1 MAKKEDK
8 YSEEYHIIDVYGD
21 LYYGSFITVEEVNK
35 QLKVILADRICDID
49 EVKNR
54 FIVVRG
60 IYMDFKITE
69 PSITI

>member
-8 YSEEYHIIDVYGD
+8 YSEEYHIIDVYSE

-35 QLKVILADRICDID
+35 QLKDILADNFDID